1 MNVTDQFEKERASSH
16 MPMLT
21 MPVMTPEAF
30 ANSIGLPLSI
40 LQAQCK
46 RGYWPTIKVG
56 KRVFVNVEAVRLQVG
71 RQFLEAYST
80 DGFSMQMGKL

>member
-1 MNVTDQFEKERASSH
+1 MNTIDEFEKEGVSRH

-21 MPVMTPEAF
+21 MPVMTLEAF

-71 RQFLEAYST
+71 KQFLDAYH
-80 DGFSMQMGKL
+80 L